1 MLGLSSLMAVLMKPA
16 APCPVHCV
24 VQDENDDSYEEEAE
38 AVDEYDSDFDD
49 DVGTPFTAHCFNYS

>member
-1 MLGLSSLMAVLMKPA
+1 MAVLMKPA